1 LRQRRVSGEK
11 AKTKME
17 SYKLYGG
24 KIQLDYDPKF
34 HIYSVG
40 GIRVYG
46 VTNITGILN
55 KPGLLYW
62 GVNKAVEFLGANW
75 QPGKVYDE
83 VQIKNLLEEARKAH
97 TQIKNEAADIGSMI
111 HQWVSDYV
119 KAISEKKTPPKR
131 PINKEM
137 KAAIDGFFKWAKKSQ
152 LKIMRSEQKLYHDKW
167 GYAGTLDLEGI
178 VEGKRTVIDL
188 KTGNRLYPEAF
199 LQAAAYLKAR
209 EQETGKKYPGGVIIV
224 RLSKKV
230 EEAGKVIIEPFEVK
244 KDEEVELHF
253 KAFLNCLQIYKW
265 QMAMRKREQLNKLNS
280 IH

>member
-1 LRQRRVSGEK
+1 MVEK
-11 AKTKME
+11 
-17 SYKLYGG
+17 YPLYQG
-24 KIQLDYDPKF
+24 KVILEFDSQN
-34 HIYSVG
+34 HIYSVEG
-40 GIRVYG
+40 KQVYG

-62 GVNKAVEFLGANW
+62 GVNKAVEFLEANW
-75 QPGKVYDE
+75 KPGKAYDE
-83 VQIKNLLEEARKAH
+83 VQIKNLLEEARKIH

-111 HQWVSDYV
+111 HRWVSDYI

-152 LKIMRSEQKLYHDKW
+152 LKIMRSEKKVYHDKF

-178 VEGKRTVIDL
+178 VENKRTVIDL
-188 KTGNRLYPEAF
+188 KTGNKLYPEAF
-199 LQAAAYLKAR
+199 LQAVAYLKAR

-230 EEAGKVIIEPFEVK
+230 EEAGKTIIEPFEAK

-265 QMAMRKREQLNKLNS
+265 QMAMRKREQLNKFNS